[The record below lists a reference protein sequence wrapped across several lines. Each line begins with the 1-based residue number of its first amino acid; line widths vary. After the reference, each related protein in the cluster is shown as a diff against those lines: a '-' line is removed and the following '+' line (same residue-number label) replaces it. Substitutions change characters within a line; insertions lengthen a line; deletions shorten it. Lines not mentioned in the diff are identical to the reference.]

1 MAPDYAQRRRVALA
15 VAVTAIA
22 APAAFLLDR
31 GPDEP
36 APVQTTV
43 VGSVVAGGTPAGA
56 ATGAAAAVAPP
67 DTAAP
72 DERAASSTDVMGT
85 TPAAFLE
92 PTGTVAPEDPATIAI
107 PRIPDAVQGQATFS
121 RAISSVTSCHVAGT
135 LGAPFGKAITVTNLD
150 NSRSVQC
157 IYDSGGGDADHEVV
171 LHADAFSQIADLTDA
186 PVPVQLTW

>member
-1 MAPDYAQRRRVALA
+1 MAPDYAQRRRLALA

-31 GPDEP
+31 GPAEP
-36 APVQTTV
+36 EQVRTTV
-43 VGSVVAGGTPAGA
+43 VGSVVAAPAGA
-56 ATGAAAAVAPP
+56 EPATAAAPT
-67 DTAAP
+67 DAAGDP
-72 DERAASSTDVMGT
+72 AARSTDVMGT

-92 PTGTVAPEDPATIAI
+92 PTGTVAPDDPATIAI
-107 PRIPDAVQGQATFS
+107 PRVPHAVRGEATFS
-121 RAISSVTSCHVAGT
+121 RAITKVTSGRVAAT
-135 LGAPFGKAITVTNLD
+135 VGAPFGGAITVTNMD

-157 IYDSGGGDADHEVV
+157 IFDSGGADADHSIV